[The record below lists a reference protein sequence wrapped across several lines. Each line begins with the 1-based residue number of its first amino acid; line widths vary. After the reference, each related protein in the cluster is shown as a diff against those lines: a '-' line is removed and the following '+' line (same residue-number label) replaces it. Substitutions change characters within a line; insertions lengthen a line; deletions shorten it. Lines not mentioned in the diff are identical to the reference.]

1 MRRYPRARKALKLMP
16 HSPRHPRLDGLPYA
30 LGTHAIWGAMP
41 LYLVL
46 VHGVPPIEFVA
57 WRVIFTL
64 PLCLAFLAW
73 SGQWAEVRRALADR
87 RAVLALLGSSAM
99 IAINWVLYVV
109 AIQTD
114 HVYAASLGYYI
125 LPLVMML
132 MGLVVLKE
140 RLTRFQWGAVALAAA
155 GVTLLALGALSTLLF
170 SLTMAVTFAIY
181 GLVRKTVH
189 VGPLAGMTVETLLLY
204 PPALGIAGWFALQPG
219 GSSMA
224 QGWPLAGA
232 IALGGPMTAIPL
244 TMFATAARRMDYTVI
259 GFLQFLSPTIVFL
272 LGLFWFREHLQ
283 PAQLG
288 CFVAI
293 WDGTVHL
300 GPVRGEIPPEPSRGS
315 ARLAFRR
322 HETARSACRWG

>member
-1 MRRYPRARKALKLMP
+1 MSDQ
-16 HSPRHPRLDGLPYA
+16 HRHTRIEGLPYA

-41 LYLVL
+41 LYLTL
-46 VHGVPPIEFVA
+46 VHSVPPIEFVA

-73 SGQWAEVRRALADR
+73 RGQWGEVLRAFSDK
-87 RAVLALLGSSAM
+87 RAVLALLGSSLM
-99 IAINWVLYVV
+99 IGINWVLYVV

-155 GVTLLALGALSTLLF
+155 GVAVLAAGALSTLLF
-170 SLTMAVTFAIY
+170 SLTMAVTFGIY
-181 GLVRKTVH
+181 GLVRKMVH

-204 PPALGIAGWFALQPG
+204 LPAIGLAGWFALQPS
-219 GSSMA
+219 GSAIAHSW
-224 QGWPLAGA
+224 GLAGA

-244 TMFATAARRMDYTVI
+244 VMFATAARKMDYTVI

-272 LGLFWFREHLQ
+272 LGLFYFHEQLK

-288 CFVAI
+288 CFVLI
-293 WDGTVHL
+293 WAAMALFVWDLFGGRRPRPGSL
-300 GPVRGEIPPEPSRGS
+300 AAEPP
-315 ARLAFRR
+315 A
-322 HETARSACRWG
+322 